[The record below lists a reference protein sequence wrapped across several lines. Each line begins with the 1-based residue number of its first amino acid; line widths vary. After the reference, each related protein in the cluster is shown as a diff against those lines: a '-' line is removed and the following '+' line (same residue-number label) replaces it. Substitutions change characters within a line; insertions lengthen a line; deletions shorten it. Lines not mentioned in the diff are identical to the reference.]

1 MFCQASGIAQL
12 PAKWV
17 KTLWVTR
24 MGRGRHQSTPPSGKY
39 LLCSW
44 GNEGRVLERMCS
56 ASGGLIFLRNR
67 SVPRTRNLLRLV
79 KGKGLT
85 EQTLWNLTGPQDIM
99 GLGARSGSIFS
110 GGASSSVPWFS
121 LLSTILSQGY
131 SKILLYFP
139 HPWFQRGF
147 GLLQKPH
154 VKPDSDFVAL
164 ELTTLWW
171 SFLSLGSRNWMGKIL
186 VAVGF
191 GCFTPPTSLKI
202 VLSPKSQEFIIVL

>member
-44 GNEGRVLERMCS
+44 GNEGRVLERICS

-99 GLGARSGSIFS
+99 GQERGQAAFFLEVLLHPSHNSLCWVPSFPRAILKYSFIFLTFD
-110 GGASSSVPWFS
+110 FS
-121 LLSTILSQGY
+121 
-131 SKILLYFP
+131 
-139 HPWFQRGF
+139 
-147 GLLQKPH
+147 
-154 VKPDSDFVAL
+154 VAL
-164 ELTTLWW
+164 ACY
-171 SFLSLGSRNWMGKIL
+171 RN
-186 VAVGF
+186 
-191 GCFTPPTSLKI
+191 PTS
-202 VLSPKSQEFIIVL
+202 SPTQILWP

>member
-1 MFCQASGIAQL
+1 MKSH
-12 PAKWV
+12 
-17 KTLWVTR
+17 R
-24 MGRGRHQSTPPSGKY
+24 TPGHH
-39 LLCSW
+39 
-44 GNEGRVLERMCS
+44 G
-56 ASGGLIFLRNR
+56 
-67 SVPRTRNLLRLV
+67 T
-79 KGKGLT
+79 
-85 EQTLWNLTGPQDIM
+85 
-99 GLGARSGSIFS
+99 GARSGSIFS

-154 VKPDSDFVAL
+154 VKPDSDFVGL

-202 VLSPKSQEFIIVL
+202 VLSPEKWRALEMLIPMQSKTHKGLLASPRLKLSFTIWEELKCCRHPNSQILKSLI